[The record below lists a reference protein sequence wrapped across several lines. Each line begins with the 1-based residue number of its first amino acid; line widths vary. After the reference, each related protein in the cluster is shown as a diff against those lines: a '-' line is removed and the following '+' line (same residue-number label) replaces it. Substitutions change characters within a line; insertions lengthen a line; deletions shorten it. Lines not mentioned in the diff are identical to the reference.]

1 MCARLALIALVVV
14 SISTAQPPL
23 GAAAEPESKWVAA
36 TPDEMVDLSLRAA
49 LRDGPDALARTVL
62 IASFEEEAEAGK
74 ALAALEKLG
83 KSSARVA
90 GDARWIA
97 RMITPEVNAPWRGLD
112 KVPHDDTASP
122 LVRTFAI
129 LGPFEDTGGGLART
143 EGPDHSTHRWSNAD
157 YSWGVY
163 AVRTQRSIT
172 TSVTARGLPLD
183 LYVHPRRESCTY
195 LGTAVTVPTAMPIV
209 VHVAAA
215 GSLRV
220 SWDHAGV
227 LLDEASHR
235 SAIVD
240 RAAVRI
246 EATAGTHLLG
256 MKVCSGAQGDAG
268 RVRVRFAKD
277 DGADLPLATSSDPAT
292 LDAAHAALKKGA
304 VIRYK
309 RLSTPL
315 EKTVDGEAPSPEQ
328 ALAAAVVL
336 RLAGTDDQRST
347 RAPGLLDTLAGKPG
361 VATDQLALAGFLAP
375 SVANQSG
382 WLTQAIERAQAH
394 DPSTAAFAQRS
405 LVSLRLEGDAI
416 DLAKA
421 TADRPPLKS
430 ASDPHA
436 RWLRAR
442 LWSELGTS
450 GLAQKARTELE
461 AIVKAQGSKTPLTV
475 WRSLARASAH
485 TAERLGALEHLAQG
499 TTGDRGPTYV
509 AAHAFVGATTLEQ
522 VALREVLHQPRVS
535 NVIRLGT
542 MLHDAGRYAS
552 AKALLTLA
560 TRLAPNRADAF
571 HSLARTLRAMS
582 PTQKADAATLALY
595 ERAAELEPS
604 DARLQAE
611 LRFRRGDKSQEADA
625 GEDAQYIVD
634 AKVFLAR
641 AKAKPAPA
649 TGLFARQLHWRRVV
663 RMLPDKRVSQMM
675 HYAREIIVP
684 PRTEGERF
692 ERLPGGYGSELLVAR
707 VHKKNG
713 AVVAPE
719 EQDAAGPMVRW
730 PPLERGDVVEIAV
743 RNWTPGPVGRRG
755 DAPFYFADYV
765 GSVDTNPILY
775 NDVVIDAPVGSPLA
789 FDVIGGKADE
799 HKTKKANGRTI
810 DHLIWNDPPSIADE
824 PFSPSVSELMPMV
837 VGSIYP
843 SWEAFL
849 TWYQG
854 AVEGFTAPDE
864 QIKRMAEEIT
874 ADKKT
879 RAEKVNA
886 LFNFV
891 ADDIR
896 YVNYQSGEW
905 WLPNRPQH
913 LLARRQGDCDDK
925 AMLLISLLKAV
936 GVDATEVLIQTR
948 HTAQRRVMQS
958 QKVAIPMFDHGIVY
972 LPDES
977 GEGGRFLDATSPES
991 RIGPLPAM
999 DSGAMAVLVKS
1010 GQAIQLTASAPP
1022 TDHGVTSTWT
1032 MKLAADGSGTLTAK
1046 EVHVGDMAFR
1056 LRTHLKEE
1064 DTRPQWVENNLVS
1077 DAFPGLTME
1086 PKVAF
1091 DPTLAGGAA
1100 TVDYGATT
1108 SSMARREG
1116 ADLVVAVAPP
1126 RPITMILA
1134 PLVTRTLPVE
1144 LPPSIAPT
1152 HRKTVVELIAPPTHV
1167 FATLP
1172 PDGDAD
1178 GGPFG
1183 KASLVF
1189 ELSKDSKKVT
1199 IRRDVTFSQWR
1210 VSVSEY
1216 AAWRSW
1222 LQKIDGLLQRTV
1234 RLTPKK

>member
-1 MCARLALIALVVV
+1 MCARLVLIALVVV
-14 SISTAQPPL
+14 SALTAQARL
-23 GAAAEPESKWVAA
+23 GVAAEPEAKWVAA

-49 LRDGPDALARTVL
+49 LKDGPDALARTVL
-62 IASFEEEAEAGK
+62 IATFEEDAEAGK
-74 ALAALEKLG
+74 ALAALDKIG
-83 KSSARVA
+83 KSSTSVA
-90 GDARWIA
+90 GDARWLA
-97 RMITPEVNAPWRGLD
+97 RMITPEIDAPWPGLD

-129 LGPFEDTGGGLART
+129 LGPFEDTGGGLKRT
-143 EGPDHSTHRWSNAD
+143 EGPDRPTHRWSNAD
-157 YSWGVY
+157 YSWGVF

-183 LYVHPRRESCTY
+183 LYVHPRSESCTY
-195 LGTAVTVPTAMPIV
+195 LATAVTVPAAMPIV
-209 VHVAAA
+209 VHVASA
-215 GSLRV
+215 GSLRM

-246 EATAGTHLLG
+246 EATAGDHVLG
-256 MKVCSGAQGDAG
+256 MKVCTGAQGDAG
-268 RVRVRFAKD
+268 RVRVRFAKEG
-277 DGADLPLATSSDPAT
+277 GADLALATSSDPAK
-292 LDAAHAALKKGA
+292 LDAVHAALKKSA
-304 VIRYK
+304 VIRYQ
-309 RLSTPL
+309 RQATPL
-315 EKTVDGEAPSPEQ
+315 EKTVAAETPEQ

-347 RAPGLLDTLAGKPG
+347 RAPGLLDTLAGEPD

-375 SVANQSG
+375 SIANQSG
-382 WLTQAIERAQAH
+382 WLTQAIERGRAAS
-394 DPSTAAFAQRS
+394 DASTLAFAQRS

-421 TADRPPLKS
+421 TADEPPLKS
-430 ASDPHA
+430 ATDAHA

-442 LWSELGTS
+442 LYSELGTS
-450 GLAQKARTELE
+450 GLQQKAKNELQ
-461 AIVKAQGSKTPLTV
+461 AIVKAHGSKTPLSV
-475 WRSLARASAH
+475 WRSLSRASA
-485 TAERLGALEHLAQG
+485 TTRERLGALEHLAQG
-499 TTGDRGPTYV
+499 TTGDRGPSYV
-509 AAHAFVGATTLEQ
+509 GAHAFVGATTLEQ

-560 TRLAPNRADAF
+560 TQLAPNRSDAF
-571 HSLARTLRAMS
+571 HGLARTLRAMS
-582 PTQKADAATLALY
+582 PAEKADAATLALY

-611 LRFRRGDKSQEADA
+611 LRFRRGDASQEADP
-625 GEDAQYIVD
+625 GEDAAYIVD

-692 ERLPGGYGSELLVAR
+692 ERMPGGYGSELLVAR

-730 PPLERGDVVEIAV
+730 PPLERGDVIEIAV

-799 HKTKKANGRTI
+799 HKTKKVKGRTI

-843 SWEAFL
+843 SWDAFL

-879 RAEKVNA
+879 RAEKVDA

-958 QKVAIPMFDHGIVY
+958 SKVAIPMFDHGIVY
-972 LPDES
+972 LPNEN

-999 DSGAMAVLVKS
+999 DSGAMAILVES
-1010 GQAIQLTASAPP
+1010 GQTIQPTASAAAA
-1022 TDHGVTSTWT
+1022 DHGVTSTWT
-1032 MKLAADGSGTLTAK
+1032 MKLSADGTGTLTAK

-1077 DAFPGLTME
+1077 DAFPGVTMD

-1116 ADLVVAVAPP
+1116 DDLVVAVAPP

-1152 HRKTVVELIAPPTHV
+1152 HRKTVVELLAPPSHV
-1167 FATLP
+1167 FAALP
-1172 PDGDAD
+1172 PDGVAD
-1178 GGPFG
+1178 GGSFG

-1189 ELSKDSKKVT
+1189 ELSKDKKKVT
-1199 IRRDVTFSQWR
+1199 IHREVTFSQWR
-1210 VSVSEY
+1210 VSVAEY